1 MGPGTSGTRLL
12 RHPTHSTELFLGSP
26 INPTC
31 RIIFWPHCG
40 HSINMLAW
48 AFRWIG
54 FELISDILTSA
65 LSYRFVQKLVQEQ
78 LPDPSHIISE
88 HKYCSAAHQG
98 HLIPRR
104 TGKSSYMRPIW
115 IDHLFVSRLVV
126 QQEKFSRG
134 THG

>member
-40 HSINMLAW
+40 DSINMLTR

-54 FELISDILTSA
+54 LELISDILTSA
-65 LSYRFVQKLVQEQ
+65 AFISFRAKARTRATSGSLAHYFGAQIMLGGAPGTSDPKADGQVIVHA
-78 LPDPSHIISE
+78 PD
-88 HKYCSAAHQG
+88 
-98 HLIPRR
+98 L
-104 TGKSSYMRPIW
+104 
-115 IDHLFVSRLVV
+115 D
-126 QQEKFSRG
+126 
-134 THG
+134 